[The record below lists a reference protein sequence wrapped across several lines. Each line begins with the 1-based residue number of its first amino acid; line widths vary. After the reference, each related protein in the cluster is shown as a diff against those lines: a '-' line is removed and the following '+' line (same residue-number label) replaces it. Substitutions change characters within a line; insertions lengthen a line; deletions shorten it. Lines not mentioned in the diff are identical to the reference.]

1 MRFSSRPEPSRRIHQ
16 ALFGPYRHVL
26 EIRGETVLDAT
37 LSLWEPYAN
46 SLLRVLDDMPAE
58 SEVDVSLLV
67 RLGRPLNVS
76 HA

>member
-1 MRFSSRPEPSRRIHQ
+1 MRFSSRPEPSRAIYQ